1 MPKTSRASVS
11 QGQYRSIPVA
21 IADQTAQQHYYPITT
36 TAAMQSN
43 LGPQRM
49 THMHQQAPSYIPNP
63 PMQASAPQY
72 IPQSAPIPIST
83 RPSSG
88 AWSPEDDITLMTART
103 QGQNWGQIQDAY
115 FPTKTANACRKR
127 HERLMDRRN
136 SEDWDTLKF
145 EALGKEYM
153 AMRREIWSPLAD
165 RTGDKWAVVE
175 AKILGSGLKN
185 LQSAARASTRRARL
199 SASHEGQNAP
209 ASYTDDSAIGIEDLD
224 GQDFSVS
231 PDTDCGFDPTRQQQQ
246 MQMMGA
252 QIHQQQQQQMMRE
265 QQQQQQQQ
273 QHRQNRQY
281 IGGQVMQGRGHS
293 HHNSLGSATSERNM
307 GIPSI
312 INRGPAGV

>member
-21 IADQTAQQHYYPITT
+21 ITDNTPQQHYYPITT
-36 TAAMQSN
+36 TATMQSN

-49 THMHQQAPSYIPNP
+49 THMHQQAPSYISNP

-88 AWSPEDDITLMTART
+88 AWSPTDDLTLMGART
-103 QGQNWGQIQDAY
+103 QGQNWGQIQDTY
-115 FPTKTANACRKR
+115 FPNKTANACRKR

-145 EALGKEYM
+145 ETLGKEYM
-153 AMRREIWSPLAD
+153 AMRREIWTPLAE

-199 SASHEGQNAP
+199 SASHDSQNAP

-224 GQDFSVS
+224 GGDFSVS
-231 PDTDCGFDPTRQQQQ
+231 PDTDCGFDPTRQSHQLQI
-246 MQMMGA
+246 MGA
-252 QIHQQQQQQMMRE
+252 HMASHQQHQQMMRE
-265 QQQQQQQQ
+265 QQQQQQQ
-273 QHRQNRQY
+273 HHQNRQY

>member
-1 MPKTSRASVS
+1 MHPP
-11 QGQYRSIPVA
+11 RS
-21 IADQTAQQHYYPITT
+21 
-36 TAAMQSN
+36 
-43 LGPQRM
+43 
-49 THMHQQAPSYIPNP
+49 
-63 PMQASAPQY
+63 
-72 IPQSAPIPIST
+72 PIST
-83 RPSSG
+83 RSSSG
-88 AWSPEDDITLMTART
+88 AWAPEDDITLMTART

-115 FPTKTANACRKR
+115 FPNKTANACRKR

-153 AMRREIWSPLAD
+153 AMRREIWSPLAE

-175 AKILGSGLKN
+175 AKVLGSGLKN

-199 SASHEGQNAP
+199 SASHDGQNAP
-209 ASYTDDSAIGIEDLD
+209 PSYTDDSAIEIEDLD

-273 QHRQNRQY
+273 QQHRRNRQY
-281 IGGQVMQGRGHS
+281 IGGQVMHGRGHS

>member
-1 MPKTSRASVS
+1 MPKTSRASAS

-36 TAAMQSN
+36 TATMQSN

-115 FPTKTANACRKR
+115 FPSKTANACRKR

-153 AMRREIWSPLAD
+153 AMRREIWSPLAE

-175 AKILGSGLKN
+175 AKVC
-185 LQSAARASTRRARL
+185 
-199 SASHEGQNAP
+199 
-209 ASYTDDSAIGIEDLD
+209 D
-224 GQDFSVS
+224 
-231 PDTDCGFDPTRQQQQ
+231 
-246 MQMMGA
+246 
-252 QIHQQQQQQMMRE
+252 
-265 QQQQQQQQ
+265 
-273 QHRQNRQY
+273 Y
-281 IGGQVMQGRGHS
+281 I
-293 HHNSLGSATSERNM
+293 TT
-307 GIPSI
+307 
-312 INRGPAGV
+312 